1 MRHDLLADVF
11 SAIKN
16 SERVGKKE
24 AIIDSSNLV
33 KNLLEVLKEKG
44 YVESYEVI
52 TKNNYNKLKVNLNNK
67 INELNVIKPRHSF
80 KRDEINKFKER
91 YLLGE
96 NVGFLLISTP
106 KDKIITDRE
115 IKNEGGVLIGYIY

>member
-33 KNLLEVLKEKG
+33 KNLLDVLKEKG
-44 YVESYEVI
+44 YIDGYETI
-52 TKNNYNKLKVNLNNK
+52 AKNNYNKLKVNLNNR
-67 INELNVIKPRHSF
+67 INELKIIKPRHSF
-80 KRDEINKFKER
+80 KKDGIGKFRER

-96 NVGFLLISTP
+96 NIGFLLISTP

-115 IKNEGGVLIGYIY
+115 VKDEGGILIGYVY